1 MQPSCRRF
9 AALLTVHAIAAC
21 AAWTVSA
28 AVAAP
33 APSAPPAL
41 EQFFR
46 NPAIRLASLSPDG
59 RYLASTAMLGSSI
72 QLTMVDLQTRE
83 AKKIAGYADVDIY
96 AIQWI
101 SNDRLIFNVVD
112 RTSEQNASYS
122 GLFAIDRD
130 GARERALSPMPD
142 QVMLQAR
149 RSYNDASSKP
159 AAYEMVQPLHDGS
172 SGIVALGYFFN
183 GDIIPYR
190 IDSVTGRS
198 REIAFEVH
206 GRPRHF
212 VFDAQDRLRVVVALA
227 DSDGARSIVWY
238 RDDEAQP
245 WRKLAEHSTL
255 NPPFSVIGIDPDGL
269 LVAASVKG
277 RDGVFRYNLAD
288 NKIGALISAS
298 VGADVN
304 GGLLFDEQ
312 SHKLIGVRVNSEPPS
327 TEWLDP
333 QYAAFQAGLDKAAPD
348 TVNQVTP
355 GADVNSPRL
364 VLAYSSTDPGRYLRY
379 DPAAKKL
386 VPLLTRMPWIDPAR
400 MSAKLVFDYAAR
412 DGLPIPSYLTL
423 PKGRPVNKL
432 PLIVLPHG
440 GPAARDTWEFDPQV
454 QFLASRGYAVLQP
467 QFRGSVG
474 FGSAHFRKGFQQWGL
489 AMQDDISDGV
499 ANLVKQ
505 GAVDPARVCIMGAS
519 YGGYAAAMGLVKD
532 PLQYRCGID
541 LLGVTDIEY
550 LFTMGRWDGN
560 KVVAYRSKQT
570 IGDPA
575 QKREQFAATS
585 PARQAASIRAP
596 LFMAYGEHDTRVPLK
611 HGEDLR
617 DALKD
622 HGKVYEWMA
631 FPDEEHGF
639 TIEANRF
646 KLFHAIDAFLGK
658 YNPAGG

>member
-1 MQPSCRRF
+1 MSPSCRRY
-9 AALLTVHAIAAC
+9 AASLIVHAVAAC
-21 AAWTVSA
+21 AAWTASA
-28 AVAAP
+28 AVAA
-33 APSAPPAL
+33 PAL

-46 NPAIRLASLSPDG
+46 NPAIRIASLSPNG
-59 RYLASTAMLGSSI
+59 RYLASTVMLGSSI
-72 QLTMVDLQTRE
+72 QLTMFDLQTRE
-83 AKKIAGYADVDIY
+83 AKKIAGYADDDIHQ
-96 AIQWI
+96 IQWI
-101 SNDRLIFNVVD
+101 SNDRLVFNVID
-112 RTSEQNASYS
+112 RTSDQNASYS

-130 GARERALSPMPD
+130 GTRERALSPMPGE
-142 QVMLQAR
+142 VFRQAR
-149 RSYNDASSKP
+149 RSYHDAASTP
-159 AAYEMVQPLHDGS
+159 YAYHMVQPAHDGS
-172 SGIVALGYFFN
+172 GAIIALGYFFN
-183 GDIIPYR
+183 GDILPYR

-198 REIAFEVH
+198 KEIGFEVR

-212 VFDAQDRLRVVVALA
+212 VFDAQDRLRAVVALM
-227 DSDGARSIVWY
+227 DSDGARATTWY

-245 WRKLAEHSTL
+245 WRKLAEQSTL
-255 NPPFSVIGIDPDGL
+255 NPSFAVIGVDPDGL
-269 LVAASVKG
+269 LVSASVKG

-288 NKIGALISAS
+288 NKIGALVAAD
-298 VGADVN
+298 VNTDVN
-304 GGLLFDEQ
+304 GGLVFDEQ
-312 SHKLIGVRVNSEPPS
+312 THKLIGIRINSEPPS

-355 GADVNSPRL
+355 GGDANSPRM

-379 DPAAKKL
+379 DPATRKL
-386 VPLLTRMPWIDPAR
+386 LSLLTRMPWIDPAK
-400 MSAKLVFDYAAR
+400 MSAKLVFDYSAR
-412 DGLPIPSYLTL
+412 DGLPIPSYLML

-454 QFLASRGYAVLQP
+454 QFLAGRGYAVLQP
-467 QFRGSVG
+467 QFRGSLG
-474 FGSAHFRKGFQQWGL
+474 FGDVHFRKGFRQWGL

-532 PLQYRCGID
+532 PQQYRCGID
-541 LLGVTDIEY
+541 LLGVTDIGY
-550 LFTMGRWDGN
+550 LFTIGRWDGN
-560 KVVAYRSKQT
+560 REVAYHSKQT
-570 IGDPA
+570 IGDPV
-575 QKREQFAATS
+575 QMRDQFIATS

-596 LFMAYGEHDTRVPLK
+596 LFMAYGERDTRVPLM

-617 DALKD
+617 DALKK
-622 HGKVYEWMA
+622 HGKVYERMT

-646 KLFHAIDAFLGK
+646 KLYHAIDAFLAK